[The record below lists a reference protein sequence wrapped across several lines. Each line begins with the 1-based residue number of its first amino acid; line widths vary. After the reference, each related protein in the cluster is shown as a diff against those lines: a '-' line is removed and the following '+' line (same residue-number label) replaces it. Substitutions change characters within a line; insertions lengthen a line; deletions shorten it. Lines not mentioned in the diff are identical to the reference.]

1 MPHVVFINRVYPPAG
16 GATGTMLA
24 EMAGA
29 LVEDG
34 WRVTVL
40 TGPAEHAPSSEK
52 TGSGVHVE
60 RVGAARFTRASIW
73 RRAWAYM
80 SLYPALLARALQ
92 LSSPDVIVTKTDPPM
107 LKVLGPL
114 LGAATGAR
122 TVHWAQDLYPEIA
135 EALDVIAENGVLA
148 GTMRRLST
156 WALKRHDRIAAV
168 GRCMKE
174 RIADRGIDPA
184 TISVISNWPPSSVSP
199 VPHADNPFRADHALD
214 DRFVVMYSGNLG
226 LAHPFDGIL
235 GAAERLQQ
243 TDPEVLF
250 LFVGDGPRKDELE
263 SAAGRR
269 GLDNVRFL
277 PFQPFDRLAES
288 LSAADVHLVTMRPS
302 AEGLVVPSKLYGA
315 LQAGRPALFLGPS
328 GSEAARVLRENDCGT
343 VLEPDAA
350 ADLAA
355 AVRHW
360 KENPDRH
367 SAGRRARTAVADQQS
382 RSAAAFQEL
391 LASLHPP
398 QSEAPGRAE
407 RSRSFCGQESP

>member
-1 MPHVVFINRVYPPAG
+1 
-16 GATGTMLA
+16 
-24 EMAGA
+24 
-29 LVEDG
+29 
-34 WRVTVL
+34 
-40 TGPAEHAPSSEK
+40 
-52 TGSGVHVE
+52 
-60 RVGAARFTRASIW
+60 
-73 RRAWAYM
+73 M
-80 SLYPALLARALQ
+80 SLYPAFLARALQ
-92 LSSPDVIVTKTDPPM
+92 LPSPDVIVTKTDPPM
-107 LKVLGPL
+107 LKVLGPI
-114 LGAATGAR
+114 LGAATGTR

-174 RIADRGIDPA
+174 RITDRGIDPEK
-184 TISVISNWPPSSVSP
+184 ISVIPNWPPSSVSP
-199 VPHADNPFRADHALD
+199 IPHDNNPFRADHDLD

-235 GAAERLQQ
+235 GAAERLQK

-250 LFVGDGPRKDELE
+250 LFVGDGPRKNELQ
-263 SAAGRR
+263 SAAERR

-315 LQAGRPALFLGPS
+315 LQAGRPTLFLGPS

-360 KENPDRH
+360 KENPDRRQA
-367 SAGRRARTAVADQQS
+367 AGRRARTAVADQQS
-382 RSAAAFQEL
+382 RSAAAFQDL
-391 LASLHPP
+391 LASLHPL
-398 QSEAPGRAE
+398 QTEAPYRT
-407 RSRSFCGQESP
+407 

>member
-1 MPHVVFINRVYPPAG
+1 MPHVVFVNRVYPPAG
-16 GATGTMLA
+16 GATGAMLA

-40 TGPAEHAPSSEK
+40 TGPAENAPSSE
-52 TGSGVHVE
+52 TTDSGVHVE
-60 RVGAARFTRASIW
+60 RVGAARFTRDSIW
-73 RRAWAYM
+73 RRAWAYI
-80 SLYPALLARALQ
+80 SLYPAFLARALQ
-92 LSSPDVIVTKTDPPM
+92 LPSPDVIVTKTDPPM
-107 LKVLGPL
+107 LKMLGPI

-135 EALDVIAENGVLA
+135 EALDVIGKNGVLA

-174 RIADRGIDPA
+174 RITDRGIDPEK
-184 TISVISNWPPSSVSP
+184 ISVIPNWPPSSVSP
-199 VPHADNPFRADHALD
+199 TPHADNPFRADHALD
-214 DRFVVMYSGNLG
+214 GRFVVMYSGNLG

-235 GAAERLQQ
+235 GAAERLQK

-360 KENPDRH
+360 KENPDRRQG
-367 SAGRRARTAVADQQS
+367 AGRRARTAVADQQA

-398 QSEAPGRAE
+398 QPEAPCRT
-407 RSRSFCGQESP
+407 